1 MPAFRA
7 RGVVLGVLF
16 LAACQAP
23 GTPEPDSSRPALT
36 FHKDIAPIILD
47 HCATCHRPGQFAPF
61 SLLTYADVAKRVQQI
76 AAVTK
81 SRRMPPWL
89 PEPGYGEFVNVRRLR
104 TDQLEIIE
112 QWGRDGALEGNPSN
126 SPSTPQWPEEWQL
139 GEPDLVVDMPQPFT
153 LPASG
158 PDVFRNFVIPVPVAS
173 TRYVRGVEFR
183 PGNPR
188 IVHHATILI
197 DRTRSSRRLDAEDPG
212 PGYDGMLSEG
222 ASSPDGHF
230 LGWTPGRAPTAE
242 PVDMSWGLERGSDL
256 VVQLHLMPTG
266 KPETIRSSLG
276 LFFTDTP
283 PARVPF
289 MVKLGSKTIDI
300 SAGTKAYSIQDTY
313 VLPMDVDALSVYPH
327 AHYLAKDMKGF
338 ATLPDG
344 TVKWLIWIKD
354 WNFSWQDQY
363 RYGTP
368 LFLPKGTVLTM
379 QYTYDNSADN
389 ARNPHH
395 PPRRV
400 TYGPRSSDEMGDLW
414 LQVLPRNSADVG
426 ILTAD
431 FVQRELHAN
440 VAAAEMMV
448 QVIPND
454 AGRHNFLGTAY
465 LQIGRVQEA
474 MAHLEE
480 ALRLKPDYAEAHAN
494 LGSALRAQRRLPEA
508 IRHFRMALRIKP
520 QDDRVQFNLANAL
533 NEGGQ
538 PDDAIRH
545 FRQALTI
552 NPDLAEAHNNLGVAL
567 GSRRRLDE
575 AIGHFEQALA
585 INPDYPDAH
594 NNLSIALGAQGK
606 FDDAIGH
613 VRRALEIRPDYA
625 DAQNNL
631 SLLLKSRDAAIS
643 KLAAER

>member
-1 MPAFRA
+1 MPAFRV
-7 RGVVLGVLF
+7 RGVLFGVLF
-16 LAACQAP
+16 LAGCQP
-23 GTPEPDSSRPALT
+23 SGTPEPDRPRPALT

-47 HCATCHRPGQFAPF
+47 HCAACHRPGQFAPF
-61 SLLTYADVAKRVQQI
+61 SLLTYADVTKRVQQI

-81 SRRMPPWL
+81 SRWMPPWL

-104 TDQLEIIE
+104 TDQIE
-112 QWGRDGALEGNPSN
+112 TIQQWVRDGALEGNPAN
-126 SPSTPQWPEEWQL
+126 PPSTPKWPEEWQL

-158 PDVFRNFVIPVPVAS
+158 PDVFRNFVLPVPVAS

-197 DRTRSSRRLDAEDPG
+197 DRTRSSRRLDEEDPE

-222 ASSPDGHF
+222 AKSPDGHF
-230 LGWTPGRAPTAE
+230 LGWTPGKAPVAE

-256 VVQLHLMPTG
+256 VVQIHLMPTG

-289 MVKLGSKTIDI
+289 MINLGSKTIDI
-300 SAGTKAYSIQDTY
+300 SAGTKAYSIKDTY
-313 VLPMDVDALSVYPH
+313 VLPVDVDALSVYPH
-327 AHYLAKDMKGF
+327 AHYLAKEMKGL

-414 LQVLPRNSADVG
+414 LQVLPRDSADVG

-448 QVIPND
+448 QVVPGD

-465 LQIGRVQEA
+465 LRIDRVQEA

-494 LGSALRAQRRLPEA
+494 LGSALRAQGRLPEA

-545 FRQALTI
+545 FRQAITI
-552 NPDLAEAHNNLGVAL
+552 NPDLADAHNNLGVAL
-567 GSRRRLDE
+567 GSRHRLDE

-585 INPDYPDAH
+585 INPEYPDAH
-594 NNLSIALGAQGK
+594 NNLAVALGAQGK

-631 SLLLKSRDAAIS
+631 SLLLKSRAATIS
-643 KLAAER
+643 RR